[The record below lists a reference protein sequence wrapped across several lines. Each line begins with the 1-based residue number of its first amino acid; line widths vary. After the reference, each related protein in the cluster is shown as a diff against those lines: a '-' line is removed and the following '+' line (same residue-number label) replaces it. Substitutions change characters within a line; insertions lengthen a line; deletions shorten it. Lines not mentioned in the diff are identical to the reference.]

1 MEQILLQK
9 LAEKIKEK
17 IRNDFKEVHLSQNLM
32 NTISISSTPTGFL
45 IDIPAE
51 IYDLAKYY
59 KEGVI
64 IYTGAGSYAEDV
76 DINGGFSG
84 KHKDYIER
92 AILESVS
99 EWIAENELRSKVV
112 KL

>member
-45 IDIPAE
+45 VDIPAE

-99 EWIAENELRSKVV
+99 EWVAENELRSKVV

>member
-32 NTISISSTPTGFL
+32 NTISVSSTPTGFL

-92 AILESVS
+92 AILESVR

>member
-32 NTISISSTPTGFL
+32 NTISVSSTPTGFL

-99 EWIAENELRSKVV
+99 EWLAENELRSKEV

>member
-32 NTISISSTPTGFL
+32 NTISVSSTPTGFL

-64 IYTGAGSYAEDV
+64 IYTGTGSYAEDV

-92 AILESVS
+92 AILESVR

>member
-9 LAEKIKEK
+9 LAEKIKQK
-17 IRNDFKEVHLSQNLM
+17 IINDFKEVHLSQNLM
-32 NTISISSTPTGFL
+32 NTISVSSTPTGFL
-45 IDIPAE
+45 VDIPAE

-92 AILESVS
+92 AILESVR
-99 EWIAENELRSKVV
+99 EWIAENELRSKEVI
-112 KL
+112 L

>member
-32 NTISISSTPTGFL
+32 NTISVSSTPTGFL
-45 IDIPAE
+45 VDIPAE

-64 IYTGAGSYAEDV
+64 IYTGNGSYAEDV

-92 AILESVS
+92 AILESVN
-99 EWIAENELRSKVV
+99 EWLAENELRSKVV

>member
-17 IRNDFKEVHLSQNLM
+17 IRNDFKDVHLSQNLM

-99 EWIAENELRSKVV
+99 EWVAENELRSKVV

>member
-32 NTISISSTPTGFL
+32 NTISVSSTPTGFL

-59 KEGVI
+59 KEGVV

>member
-64 IYTGAGSYAEDV
+64 VYTGAGSYAEDV

>member
-9 LAEKIKEK
+9 LAEKIKQK
-17 IRNDFKEVHLSQNLM
+17 IINDFKEVHLSQNLM
-32 NTISISSTPTGFL
+32 NTISVSSTPTGFL

-64 IYTGAGSYAEDV
+64 IYTGAGSYAEEV

-99 EWIAENELRSKVV
+99 EWVAENELRSKVV

>member
-9 LAEKIKEK
+9 LAEKIKQK
-17 IRNDFKEVHLSQNLM
+17 IINDFKEVHLSQNLM
-32 NTISISSTPTGFL
+32 NTISVSSTPTGFL

-99 EWIAENELRSKVV
+99 EWVAENELRSKVV

>member
-32 NTISISSTPTGFL
+32 NTISVSSTPTGFL

-99 EWIAENELRSKVV
+99 EWVAENELRSKVV

>member
-9 LAEKIKEK
+9 LAEKIKQK
-17 IRNDFKEVHLSQNLM
+17 IINDFKEVHLSQNLM
-32 NTISISSTPTGFL
+32 NTLSVSSTPTGFL
-45 IDIPAE
+45 VDIPAE

-99 EWIAENELRSKVV
+99 EWLAENELRSKEVI
-112 KL
+112 L

>member
-9 LAEKIKEK
+9 LAEKIKQK
-17 IRNDFKEVHLSQNLM
+17 IINDFKEVHLSQNLM
-32 NTISISSTPTGFL
+32 NTISVSSTPNGFL
-45 IDIPAE
+45 VDIPAE

-99 EWIAENELRSKVV
+99 EWLAENELRSKEVI
-112 KL
+112 L

>member
-32 NTISISSTPTGFL
+32 NTISVSSTPTGFL

-59 KEGVI
+59 KEGVV

-92 AILESVS
+92 AILESVR

>member
-9 LAEKIKEK
+9 LAEKIKQK
-17 IRNDFKEVHLSQNLM
+17 IINDFKEVHLSQNLM
-32 NTISISSTPTGFL
+32 NTISVSSTPTGFL

-59 KEGVI
+59 KEGVV

-99 EWIAENELRSKVV
+99 EWVAENELRSKVV

>member
-64 IYTGAGSYAEDV
+64 VYTGAGSYAEDV

-92 AILESVS
+92 AILESVN
-99 EWIAENELRSKVV
+99 EWLAENELRSKEVI
-112 KL
+112 L

>member
-17 IRNDFKEVHLSQNLM
+17 IRNDFKDVHLSQNLM
-32 NTISISSTPTGFL
+32 NTISVSSTPTGFL

-99 EWIAENELRSKVV
+99 EWVAENELRSKVV

>member
-32 NTISISSTPTGFL
+32 NTISVSSTPTGFL
-45 IDIPAE
+45 VDIPAE

-99 EWIAENELRSKVV
+99 EWVAENELRSKVV

>member
-9 LAEKIKEK
+9 LAEKIKQK
-17 IRNDFKEVHLSQNLM
+17 IINDFKEVHLSQNLM
-32 NTISISSTPTGFL
+32 NTISVSSTPTGFL
-45 IDIPAE
+45 VDIPAE

-99 EWIAENELRSKVV
+99 EWLAENELRSKEVI
-112 KL
+112 L